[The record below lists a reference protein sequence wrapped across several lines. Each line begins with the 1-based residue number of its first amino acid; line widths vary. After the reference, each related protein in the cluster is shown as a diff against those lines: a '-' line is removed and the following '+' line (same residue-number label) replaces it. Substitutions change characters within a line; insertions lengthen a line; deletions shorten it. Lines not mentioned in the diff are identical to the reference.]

1 MMNQIT
7 PLTPGTHPVLKRILE
22 PEVME
27 TLEEAINY
35 DAMDHRAVNESFVAD
50 LLATG
55 SLGEDLLDL
64 GTGTALIPIQLCRQ
78 DESVRVLAV
87 DAAEQM
93 LNLARNNIE
102 MDSLTDRI
110 QLDLVDAKSLAY
122 EDNRFTTVISNSIVH
137 HIPEPRAVLAEAVR
151 VTAPDGLLFFRDLL
165 RPDNDAEVERLVAT
179 YAGEENERQRQMFD
193 DSLRA
198 ALSLEE
204 IREMVAEFGFPA
216 ESVQA
221 TSDRHWTWSAR
232 QP

>member
-1 MMNQIT
+1 
-7 PLTPGTHPVLKRILE
+7 VLKRILE

>member
-1 MMNQIT
+1 M
-7 PLTPGTHPVLKRILE
+7 LKRILE